1 MSHFAKDEFKA
12 KKAYC
17 LAKLGDDYSGGLC
30 NFFMEAFGD
39 ANCYYETFPDGTN
52 DYSAYVAK
60 AKAYGADVFF
70 SPVSTE
76 AAVRIIDQAA
86 AQELKIPI
94 LAGDTWDSY
103 VVLDAAKGKDVNVY
117 VTAFYQEGGTPAFDS
132 GFKTWI
138 NSNAAAKANNGGG
151 SEIAAVS
158 AMGYDAY
165 HTALE
170 ALKKAGSTDP
180 AKVLSVLGSVKYS
193 GVTGS
198 GTFDSQGDAVRDSA
212 FIKKCNTKTGEWE
225 FTKQQKVD

>member
-1 MSHFAKDEFKA
+1 MSAT
-12 KKAYC
+12 
-17 LAKLGDDYSGGLC
+17 L
-30 NFFMEAFGD
+30 
-39 ANCYYETFPDGTN
+39 
-52 DYSAYVAK
+52 V
-60 AKAYGADVFF
+60 
-70 SPVSTE
+70 VS
-76 AAVRIIDQAA
+76 
-86 AQELKIPI
+86 QELKIPI

-117 VTAFYQEGGTPAFDS
+117 VTAFYHKGGAPAFDS
-132 GFKTWI
+132 GFNSWI
-138 NSNAAAKANNGGG
+138 NSNAAAKTLVG
-151 SEIAAVS
+151 STDWFATVS

-198 GTFDSQGDAVRDSA
+198 GTFDSQGDAVRNSA